1 MYGSSVAAAAQRRH
15 IFAGSERFWMKV
27 SLGRENPD
35 AEKLLPPA
43 RDDGSG
49 VGINYADAYLK
60 TIKLTLEDGRKVS
73 VKRRGLKITFT
84 IGDRIGEAL
93 LRRLDN
99 GPDEKTIVRK
109 AIEEAVRNAG
119 ARFDVEDGVMLLEL

>member
-1 MYGSSVAAAAQRRH
+1 
-15 IFAGSERFWMKV
+15 MKV
-27 SLGRENPD
+27 LLGPENAD

-60 TIKLTLEDGRKVS
+60 VIKLTIEDGRKVFA
-73 VKRRGLKITFT
+73 KRRGLKITFT
-84 IGDRIGEAL
+84 IGDRAGEGL
-93 LRRLDN
+93 LRRLEN

-109 AIEEAVRNAG
+109 AIEDAVRNAG
-119 ARFDVEDGVMLLEL
+119 ARFGVENGMMILDFD

>member
-73 VKRRGLKITFT
+73 AKRRGLKITFT
-84 IGDRIGEAL
+84 MGDSIGEAL
-93 LRRLDN
+93 LRRLDREH
-99 GPDEKTIVRK
+99 GERAIVR
-109 AIEEAVRNAG
+109 ETL
-119 ARFDVEDGVMLLEL
+119 DGGGRRGQA

>member
-1 MYGSSVAAAAQRRH
+1 
-15 IFAGSERFWMKV
+15 MKV
-27 SLGRENPD
+27 LLGRENPD
-35 AEKLLPPA
+35 AEKLLPPV

-60 TIKLTLEDGRKVS
+60 VIKVTSEDGRKIFA
-73 VKRRGLKITFT
+73 KRRGLKITFT
-84 IGDRIGEAL
+84 IGDRNGEGL

-119 ARFDVEDGVMLLEL
+119 ARFDVEEGVMILELP

>member
-1 MYGSSVAAAAQRRH
+1 
-15 IFAGSERFWMKV
+15 MKV
-27 SLGRENPD
+27 TLGPENAD

-43 RDDGSG
+43 RDDASG

-60 TIKLTLEDGRKVS
+60 AIRITLEDGRKVHA
-73 VKRRGLKITFT
+73 KRRGLKISFA
-84 IGDRIGEAL
+84 IGDRMGEGL
-93 LRRLDN
+93 LRRLDH

-119 ARFDVEDGVMLLEL
+119 ARFDIENGTMILDFDHI

>member
-1 MYGSSVAAAAQRRH
+1 
-15 IFAGSERFWMKV
+15 MKV
-27 SLGRENPD
+27 LLGRENPD

-60 TIKLTLEDGRKVS
+60 VIKVTSEDGRKIFA
-73 VKRRGLKITFT
+73 KRRGLKITFT
-84 IGDRIGEAL
+84 IGDRNGEGL

-109 AIEEAVRNAG
+109 AIEEAVHNAF
-119 ARFDVEDGVMLLEL
+119 ARFNVEDGVMILEI

>member
-1 MYGSSVAAAAQRRH
+1 
-15 IFAGSERFWMKV
+15 MKV
-27 SLGRENPD
+27 TLGPENIE

-49 VGINYADAYLK
+49 VGINYTDAYLK
-60 TIKLTLEDGRKVS
+60 TMKLTLDDGRKIFA
-73 VKRRGLKITFT
+73 KRRGLKITFT
-84 IGDRIGEAL
+84 IGDRAGEGL
-93 LRRLDN
+93 LRRLDH

-119 ARFDVEDGVMLLEL
+119 ARFDVEAGMMTLEL

>member
-1 MYGSSVAAAAQRRH
+1 
-15 IFAGSERFWMKV
+15 MKV
-27 SLGRENPD
+27 LLGHENPD

-60 TIKLTLEDGRKVS
+60 TIKVTTEDGRKVFA
-73 VKRRGLKITFT
+73 KRRGLKITFT
-84 IGDRIGEAL
+84 IGDRNGEGL

-119 ARFDVEDGVMLLEL
+119 GRFDVEDGVMFVELA